1 MNEFETSMSSK
12 GQVVISKEIRE
23 VLGLKPNQ
31 KFVEK
36 MEGKKIVLKPVPT
49 LEALKGSLRQV
60 ARKKSVRQISRWIDK
75 GWE

>member
-23 VLGLKPNQ
+23 ALGLRPNQ

-36 MEGKKIVLKPVPT
+36 VEGTRIVLKPVPT
-49 LEALKGSLRQV
+49 LFELSGSLKYV
-60 ARKKSVRQISRWIDK
+60 AKKKSVRQISRWIDK

>member
-1 MNEFETSMSSK
+1 MEEFETSMSSK

-23 VLGLKPNQ
+23 ALGLKPNQ

-36 MEGKKIVLKPVPT
+36 VEGAKIVLKPVPT
-49 LEALKGSLRQV
+49 LTELKGSLKHV
-60 ARKKSVRQISRWIDK
+60 ARKKSVRQISSWIDK